1 MLPFYES
8 WDSEFHAFEWT
19 SSHSFLPHL
28 HHELELMYVAQ
39 GSITHCIEG
48 KELVLHKG
56 DVFLAVILPHSV
68 HAYDIPVPAPET
80 VQLWGMVIAPSLTGD
95 FAPHINGA
103 AARHPFLT
111 AAELEPAAV
120 MSIEGMFH
128 THYGARPLVVRAYLQ
143 LLLACIWPTLAVE
156 PSSDR
161 QAEDMLF
168 QVIQYMLEHYRQPLQ
183 AKDVAAQLGVS
194 TSYLARIFSRR
205 LHMSFNDYINR
216 LRVQAAQ
223 DLLRSTDRPVTEVML
238 EVGFESQST
247 FNRVFRDIQ
256 GITPREYRQ
265 QTRQ

>member
-8 WDSEFHAFEWT
+8 WDSDFHAFEWT

-39 GSITHCIEG
+39 GSIDVEINFERQRL
-48 KELVLHKG
+48 EAG
-56 DVFLAVILPHSV
+56 DLAVILPHSV

>member
-8 WDSEFHAFEWT
+8 WDSEFHTFEWT
-19 SSHSFLPHL
+19 SPHSFLPHL

-39 GSITHCIEG
+39 GSIDVEINFERQHLEA
-48 KELVLHKG
+48 G
-56 DVFLAVILPHSV
+56 DLAVILPHNV
-68 HAYDIPVPAPET
+68 HAYDIPTPAPT
-80 VQLWGMVIAPSLTGD
+80 SSKLWGIVIAPSLTGD
-95 FAPHINGA
+95 FASHLNGA
-103 AARHPFLT
+103 TARHPFLT
-111 AAELEPAAV
+111 AGELEPAVTMALD
-120 MSIEGMFH
+120 GM
-128 THYGARPLVVRAYLQ
+128 TTIHYNDRPLVIRAYLQ

-168 QVIQYMLEHYRQPLQ
+168 QVIQYMLDHYRQPLQ

-247 FNRVFRDIQ
+247 FNRVFREIQ

-265 QTRQ
+265 QKRQ